1 MGRVSL
7 HCIPGPGGER
17 GGRGDAR
24 GDRDP
29 PPPAPRAGAVHG
41 RQGGAPPAR
50 PHPEHGARPGR
61 PRDAA
66 RARRPGLDPLAGRR
80 AARGADRGGPGRPRA
95 RGPAP
100 RAAEAASRRGRGG
113 AADRARRAGRIAGRL
128 LRARAS
134 HPAGGHARGG
144 RRRVA
149 RVGAARAR
157 RGRGAGRAAG
167 TRRAARAARP
177 DLSALRLQR
186 AGGRGGLHPLAA
198 GGGARAAHRLRRV
211 HPLRVPPRAPL
222 RDARR
227 RAPLRREVPEP
238 GAGPVR
244 RPAARAARGG
254 AGDPAGRGAGAVA
267 AAARGERRAT
277 RDRGGRRRRDD
288 RDPGPGPRRRRA
300 RERARRRGRDVS
312 GGGAGGPGRARRR
325 RRPEERAPAARV
337 ELRARL
343 RAGDRLCTGRRRR
356 GAADGAQVASG
367 GARGVSERG
376 LDVLVVDDEGPAL
389 ADLARQLRALSET
402 GEVRTAAGGQEALRT
417 LAERPF
423 DVVFLDVRMPG
434 IDGLELARVLRR
446 FETPP
451 AVVFVSA
458 YETGA
463 VGAFE
468 LKALDYLMKPVS
480 RRRLAEALSRVREA
494 RGGATARAADDVVP
508 LPTLRGG
515 TRLVPRESILFLEAD
530 GDYVRVI
537 CDKERFLMRGRVSDL
552 ARRWRPH
559 GFVQVHRGYV
569 ANLRRAVEVR
579 PQLNGTATLAF
590 PDGREIPVA
599 RRKVSELRKEL
610 VT

>member
-1 MGRVSL
+1 M
-7 HCIPGPGGER
+7 
-17 GGRGDAR
+17 
-24 GDRDP
+24 
-29 PPPAPRAGAVHG
+29 
-41 RQGGAPPAR
+41 
-50 PHPEHGARPGR
+50 
-61 PRDAA
+61 
-66 RARRPGLDPLAGRR
+66 
-80 AARGADRGGPGRPRA
+80 
-95 RGPAP
+95 
-100 RAAEAASRRGRGG
+100 
-113 AADRARRAGRIAGRL
+113 
-128 LRARAS
+128 
-134 HPAGGHARGG
+134 
-144 RRRVA
+144 
-149 RVGAARAR
+149 
-157 RGRGAGRAAG
+157 
-167 TRRAARAARP
+167 
-177 DLSALRLQR
+177 
-186 AGGRGGLHPLAA
+186 
-198 GGGARAAHRLRRV
+198 
-211 HPLRVPPRAPL
+211 
-222 RDARR
+222 
-227 RAPLRREVPEP
+227 
-238 GAGPVR
+238 
-244 RPAARAARGG
+244 
-254 AGDPAGRGAGAVA
+254 
-267 AAARGERRAT
+267 
-277 RDRGGRRRRDD
+277 
-288 RDPGPGPRRRRA
+288 
-300 RERARRRGRDVS
+300 
-312 GGGAGGPGRARRR
+312 
-325 RRPEERAPAARV
+325 
-337 ELRARL
+337 
-343 RAGDRLCTGRRRR
+343 
-356 GAADGAQVASG
+356 
-367 GARGVSERG
+367 SERG

-389 ADLARQLRALSET
+389 ADLARQLRALPET
-402 GEVRTAAGGQEALRT
+402 AEVRTAASGHEALRT

-423 DVVFLDVRMPG
+423 DAVFLDVRMPG

-480 RRRLAEALSRVREA
+480 RRRLADALSRVREA
-494 RGGATARAADDVVP
+494 RGGAAARAADDVVP

>member
-1 MGRVSL
+1 M
-7 HCIPGPGGER
+7 
-17 GGRGDAR
+17 
-24 GDRDP
+24 
-29 PPPAPRAGAVHG
+29 
-41 RQGGAPPAR
+41 
-50 PHPEHGARPGR
+50 
-61 PRDAA
+61 
-66 RARRPGLDPLAGRR
+66 
-80 AARGADRGGPGRPRA
+80 
-95 RGPAP
+95 
-100 RAAEAASRRGRGG
+100 
-113 AADRARRAGRIAGRL
+113 
-128 LRARAS
+128 
-134 HPAGGHARGG
+134 
-144 RRRVA
+144 
-149 RVGAARAR
+149 
-157 RGRGAGRAAG
+157 
-167 TRRAARAARP
+167 
-177 DLSALRLQR
+177 
-186 AGGRGGLHPLAA
+186 
-198 GGGARAAHRLRRV
+198 
-211 HPLRVPPRAPL
+211 
-222 RDARR
+222 
-227 RAPLRREVPEP
+227 
-238 GAGPVR
+238 
-244 RPAARAARGG
+244 
-254 AGDPAGRGAGAVA
+254 
-267 AAARGERRAT
+267 
-277 RDRGGRRRRDD
+277 
-288 RDPGPGPRRRRA
+288 
-300 RERARRRGRDVS
+300 
-312 GGGAGGPGRARRR
+312 
-325 RRPEERAPAARV
+325 
-337 ELRARL
+337 
-343 RAGDRLCTGRRRR
+343 
-356 GAADGAQVASG
+356 
-367 GARGVSERG
+367 SERG

-389 ADLARQLRALSET
+389 ADLARQLRALPET
-402 GEVRTAAGGQEALRT
+402 AEVRTAASGHEALRT

-423 DVVFLDVRMPG
+423 DAVFLDVRMPG

-494 RGGATARAADDVVP
+494 RRGATARAADDVVP